1 MACSHTDAPDIMRKA
16 EEWLRE
22 RGVSE
27 DRWTGMKIR
36 HAENTPGQRWSSVV
50 IDIERRG
57 EEWIVTQID
66 RRNES
71 LPAGA
76 VGLSTL

>member
-1 MACSHTDAPDIMRKA
+1 
-16 EEWLRE
+16 
-22 RGVSE
+22 
-27 DRWTGMKIR
+27 MKIR